1 MKLTIE
7 RLPESR
13 VQLEI
18 TAEEAETAAAMD
30 RAARKV
36 GNQVTLP
43 GFRKGKA
50 PRAMIERVYGPDVF
64 TEEANRY
71 LLSDLYR
78 QAIEI
83 DPNDEGVL
91 LRYAYFE
98 LNAGNEAAATWA
110 IRRLREL
117 LPPWKPGAF
126 RVTELEGHLRHL
138 RAESRQ
144 QASDMTPDSPAL

>member
-64 TEEANRY
+64 TEEANRF

-78 QAIEI
+78 QAIEQEE
-83 DPNDEGVL
+83 DV
-91 LRYAYFE
+91 Y
-98 LNAGNEAAATWA
+98 
-110 IRRLREL
+110 
-117 LPPWKPGAF
+117 K
-126 RVTELEGHLRHL
+126 
-138 RAESRQ
+138 RQ
-144 QASDMTPDSPAL
+144 VVTPDPDTGRRST